1 MDVITDLT
9 MSIFLISPPCKM
21 NASPSDLSGCSSYL
35 SVTMRNIIKTSMT
48 GDDSI
53 REQVKPWR
61 KRLREIC
68 NEGGTS
74 LLESIGSDKLDM
86 VDKYK
91 EFVQDKADVAV
102 EEEEGSDEFAEIR
115 LKNKQVL
122 DEYLLCLEQMFQS
135 YNKIEQK
142 LSELEELEHE
152 FIALSC
158 LDEDDGTKEFSTLH
172 SAIQEFIQ
180 KRYEKSTV
188 AEDYMNFQKNY
199 KRWKVLR
206 GVVLQAHVAQD
217 MLGGPYCSIC
227 TTEKVN
233 TVLNPCGH
241 TYCNNCGQKQKSA
254 CFICRSAVKER
265 LRIFF
270 T

>member
-48 GDDSI
+48 SDDSI

-68 NEGGTS
+68 NDGGAS
-74 LLESIGSDKLDM
+74 LLENIGSDKLDIIE
-86 VDKYK
+86 KYK
-91 EFVQDKADVAV
+91 EFVKDKADAAV
-102 EEEEGSDEFAEIR
+102 EEGVVDEFTD
-115 LKNKQVL
+115 LKVKNKLVL

-135 YNKIEQK
+135 YNKIEEK
-142 LSELEELEHE
+142 LTELEELEHE

-158 LDEDDGTKEFSTLH
+158 LDEDDGTTEFTTLH

-188 AEDYMNFQKNY
+188 AEDYMVFQKNY
-199 KRWKVLR
+199 KRWKLLR

-217 MLGGPYCSIC
+217 IQGGPYCSIC
-227 TTEKVN
+227 TTERVN
-233 TVLNPCGH
+233 MVLNPCGH

>member
-1 MDVITDLT
+1 
-9 MSIFLISPPCKM
+9 M

-48 GDDSI
+48 SDDTI

-68 NEGGTS
+68 NDGGAS
-74 LLESIGSDKLDM
+74 LLENIGSDKLDTIE
-86 VDKYK
+86 KYK
-91 EFVQDKADVAV
+91 EFVKDKVDTAL
-102 EEEEGSDEFAEIR
+102 EEEEGVDEFADLR
-115 LKNKQVL
+115 VKNKQVL
-122 DEYLLCLEQMFQS
+122 DEYLLCLEKMFQS
-135 YNKIEQK
+135 YTKMEEK

-152 FIALSC
+152 FIGLSF
-158 LDEDDGTKEFSTLH
+158 LDDDDGTKEFSRLH

-206 GVVLQAHVAQD
+206 GVVLQAHVAQEIQ
-217 MLGGPYCSIC
+217 GGPYCSIC
-227 TTEKVN
+227 TSERVN
-233 TVLNPCGH
+233 MVLNPCGH